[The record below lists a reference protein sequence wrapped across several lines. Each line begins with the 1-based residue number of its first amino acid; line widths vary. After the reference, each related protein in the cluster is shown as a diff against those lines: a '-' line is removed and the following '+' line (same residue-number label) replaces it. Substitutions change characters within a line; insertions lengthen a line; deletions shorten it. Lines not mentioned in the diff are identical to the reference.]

1 MQVFNLTSKTYLTKD
16 IKKVKTLKDKTF
28 GLFRKSNPRSL
39 LFKTRFGLHTLFLSE
54 PVDIILLDKDY
65 KVVKMAI
72 NSQNKFFIYS
82 PVFSNVLELPASSI
96 KKSKTKIGDRLKLI

>member
-1 MQVFNLTSKTYLTKD
+1 MQVFNLTSKTYITKD

-28 GLFRKSNPRSL
+28 GLFRKSNPRAL
-39 LFKTRFGLHTLFLSE
+39 FFKTRFGLHTFFLNK
-54 PVDIILLDKDY
+54 PIDIILLDKDY

-72 NSQNKFFIYS
+72 NSQNRVFTYN
-82 PVFSNVLELPASSI
+82 PVFNTVLELPASSI